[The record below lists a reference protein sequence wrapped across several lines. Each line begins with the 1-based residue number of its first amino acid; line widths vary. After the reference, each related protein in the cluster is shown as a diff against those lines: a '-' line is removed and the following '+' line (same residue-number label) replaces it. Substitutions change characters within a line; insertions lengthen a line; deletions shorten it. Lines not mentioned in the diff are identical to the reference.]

1 MDCDICFENKGRKCL
16 RCNLKMCNKCL
27 EKWEYKECPQCKQS
41 DTFIHI
47 LDTTIMKMSEYKWIV
62 NIKRSELN
70 NDYIETVELSYN
82 WNKAENDSIEKVYYS
97 PFIRNCRGEI
107 VGSPRKDP
115 ILVKRVIEYKK
126 CFFW

>member
-16 RCNLKMCNKCL
+16 ICNLKMCNKCL
-27 EKWEYKECPQCKQS
+27 KKWEYKECPQCKQS
-41 DTFIHI
+41 DTFIHK
-47 LDTTIMKMSEYKWIV
+47 LDSTIMKMSEYKWIV

-82 WNKAENDSIEKVYYS
+82 WNKEANDSIEKVYYS